1 MDKREL
7 RARST
12 LEAWLREPLIHFL
25 LAGLLLYAALHAYE
39 RRYDHYR
46 IDVTAAR
53 AAQLV
58 ETYRKQFG
66 QTPDAQMREVLIQ
79 SDIDNEIL
87 YREGLRLKLDQDDE
101 IVRRRI
107 IQKMQFLSQNL
118 HAPAEPSEA
127 QITAFYG
134 AHLARYMQPSA
145 VSFTHV
151 FFAEEAHASRAL
163 ARLQT
168 LNLPRAPGMGDPFP
182 DLYDF
187 ATAGSEQVQRLFGR
201 SPLSEAV
208 FTVPVGQWS
217 GPFRSGYG
225 WHLLL
230 VSARTA
236 ATQAPLAQVHDQVR
250 GDFLENAQERQN
262 RTDFRQLRNRFTIV
276 RSDSTP

>member
-7 RARST
+7 RARTT
-12 LEAWLREPLIHFL
+12 LEAWVREPLVHFL
-25 LAGLLLYAALHAYE
+25 LVGLLSYAAVRAYE
-39 RRYDHYR
+39 RRHDHYR
-46 IDVTAAR
+46 IEVTAER

-66 QTPDAQMREVLIQ
+66 QTPDAQMREVLIK

-87 YREGLRLKLDQDDE
+87 YREGMRLKLDQEDE

-127 QITAFYG
+127 QIAAFYG
-134 AHLARYMQPSA
+134 EHVARYTRPSA

-151 FFAEEAHASRAL
+151 FFTDEARAQRAL
-163 ARLQT
+163 TRLHA
-168 LNLPRAPGMGDPFP
+168 LNIPRAPGMGDPFP

-187 ATAGSEQVQRLFGR
+187 AKAGSEQVQRLFGR

-217 GPFRSGYG
+217 GPFRSGFG

-230 VSARTA
+230 VSERTA
-236 ATQAPLAQVHDQVR
+236 ATQAPLVQVHDKVR
-250 GDFLENAQERQN
+250 SDILENAQERQN
-262 RTDFRQLRNRFTIV
+262 RSDFQQLRSRFTIV
-276 RSDSTP
+276 RGDSTP